1 MKKIENILNKQYQ
14 ETGLLSEIIL
24 PIFTYE
30 KYLKYKRYLMKK
42 TLCVCEETEEYLKD
56 NIHQEH
62 DKTFRKILED
72 KEEAAKF
79 INKSLKL
86 KKEIEAEEIEKYNT
100 RFITKRLRNEET
112 DIIYK
117 LKRKNIFFLIE
128 HQTKIDYKMPF
139 RILQYERDIIESA
152 IDKKKLEKKEYKL
165 PKVITTVLYTGVK
178 EWDANKYIKESQE
191 KLEGYEEIEYGA
203 YHVIDINK
211 YTKEEL
217 LKEETFLS
225 KAMLIEK
232 ERHKGT
238 LGKSIEEIIEEV
250 NKKEEIYNDTQR
262 ELLITIIGGPLAK
275 TIGEE
280 KAEELIEKIK
290 NKKEEENMLAVYEM
304 IEKENKRL
312 IERGRRQGIREG
324 RRELIKEIVEGKG
337 GEEMRAVYEMIEKE
351 NKRLIEKGR
360 NQGIREGIKE
370 GKIKGIS
377 EGIVIGIN
385 EGKIQIA
392 KKMKQ
397 KNISIDE
404 IAEITDLSKEE
415 IEKL

>member
-165 PKVITTVLYTGVK
+165 PKVITTVLYTGKK

-250 NKKEEIYNDTQR
+250 NKKDEIYNDTQR
-262 ELLITIIGGPLAK
+262 ELLTTIIGGPLAK

-312 IERGRRQGIREG
+312 IERGRRQG
-324 RRELIKEIVEGKG
+324 RREAIKEIVEGKG

-351 NKRLIEKGR
+351 NKMLIEEGR
-360 NQGIREGIKE
+360 NQGIREGRRDGIKE

-377 EGIVIGIN
+377 EGKIIGIN

-397 KNISIDE
+397 KNVSIEE